1 MYYRFFRLIYLSC
14 FLVFLPLL
22 AKAELSTREVWDN
35 LKKLLETGGYQV
47 IGQEVS
53 VGSDLSIKNVQI
65 FFEVDNQTNIIFDI
79 KSMNLSRNSDGF
91 IYVSL
96 PEEIYVQYLNEDEFG
111 YETEANILVRAR
123 ELEFKVSG
131 TLSEVLYELTASSAG
146 FVLVE
151 LLNNGVPA
159 SDFSAQMEFVLTD
172 INSKITSTGGSTIEV
187 KSLLSASGASIKGG
201 VSLLSIP
208 LEVNFQYVMDQF
220 KSSSV
225 SSEPKVSLDEDL
237 EQALAKGFSATSNF
251 NFDTSEMSLNATTPG
266 GPLSI
271 LFATGP
277 SSLTTTIS
285 QSGFSVQSDNEKSLF
300 NLSLPSNGS
309 DFELDFQE
317 FSTSLNIPLLAK
329 SGEQDFGMSLKLS
342 GLNFSDAVWDLF
354 DAGNLMPNDP
364 ASIEFSLEGSTILD
378 EGLTRE
384 AIIENQN
391 LGPLEFGKI
400 LRFKLKE
407 FLLSA
412 LGISVEANGN
422 FEFDNSDLETFQGIP
437 RPMGTASLQI
447 KGSNT
452 FIDRLEDM
460 QVFPSETIMGARMM
474 LALIMRAS
482 GDDILSSE
490 FEIDEKGKIYAN
502 GQRLR

>member
-1 MYYRFFRLIYLSC
+1 
-14 FLVFLPLL
+14 
-22 AKAELSTREVWDN
+22 
-35 LKKLLETGGYQV
+35 
-47 IGQEVS
+47 
-53 VGSDLSIKNVQI
+53 
-65 FFEVDNQTNIIFDI
+65 
-79 KSMNLSRNSDGF
+79 
-91 IYVSL
+91 
-96 PEEIYVQYLNEDEFG
+96 
-111 YETEANILVRAR
+111 
-123 ELEFKVSG
+123 
-131 TLSEVLYELTASSAG
+131 
-146 FVLVE
+146 
-151 LLNNGVPA
+151 
-159 SDFSAQMEFVLTD
+159 
-172 INSKITSTGGSTIEV
+172 
-187 KSLLSASGASIKGG
+187 
-201 VSLLSIP
+201 
-208 LEVNFQYVMDQF
+208 
-220 KSSSV
+220 
-225 SSEPKVSLDEDL
+225 
-237 EQALAKGFSATSNF
+237 
-251 NFDTSEMSLNATTPG
+251 MSLNATTPG

-342 GLNFSDAVWDLF
+342 DLNFSDAVWDLF

>member
-1 MYYRFFRLIYLSC
+1 MSC
-14 FLVFLPLL
+14 ILVFLPLL
-22 AKAELSTREVWDN
+22 AQAELSTREVWDN

-53 VGSDLSIKNVQI
+53 AGSDLSIKNVQI
-65 FFEVDNQTNIIFDI
+65 FFEVDKQTDIIFDI
-79 KSMNLSRNSDGF
+79 KSMNLTRNSDGF

-96 PEEIYVQYLNEDEFG
+96 PEEIYVQYLNKDEFG
-111 YETEANILVRAR
+111 YETEAKILVRAR
-123 ELEFKVSG
+123 ELEFKASG
-131 TLSEVLYELTASSAG
+131 ELFDVLYELTASSAG

-151 LLNNGVPA
+151 LLDNGVP
-159 SDFSAQMEFVLTD
+159 SPDFSAQIEFVLTD
-172 INSKITSTGGSTIEV
+172 VNSTITSTGGSKIEV

-201 VSLLSIP
+201 VSLLNAP
-208 LEVNFQYVMDQF
+208 VKVNFNYVMDQL

-225 SSEPKVSLDEDL
+225 SNEPKVSLDEDL
-237 EQALAKGFSATSNF
+237 ELALAKGFSATSNF
-251 NFDTSEMSLNATTPG
+251 NFDSSEMNLNATTPG

-271 LFATGP
+271 LFTTGP
-277 SSLTTTIS
+277 SSLTSAIS
-285 QSGFSVQSDNEKSLF
+285 QSGFFVQSDNEKSLF
-300 NLSLPSNGS
+300 NLSLPSIGS
-309 DFELDFQE
+309 DFELNFQE

-329 SGEQDFGMSLKLS
+329 SGEQEFGMSVKLS
-342 GLNFSDAVWDLF
+342 GLNLSDAVWDLV

-364 ASIEFSLEGSTILD
+364 ASVKFSLEGSTILD

-384 AIIENQN
+384 TIIENQN

-412 LGISVEANGN
+412 LGITVEANGN
-422 FEFDNSDLETFQGIP
+422 FEFDNADLQTFEGFP
-437 RPMGTASLQI
+437 RPTGTASLQI
-447 KGSNT
+447 QGSDT

-460 QVFPSETIMGARMM
+460 QVFPSETIMGARMI
-474 LALIMRAS
+474 LALIMRAT

>member
-1 MYYRFFRLIYLSC
+1 MSC

-47 IGQEVS
+47 TGQEVS

-159 SDFSAQMEFVLTD
+159 PDFSAQMEFVLTD
-172 INSKITSTGGSTIEV
+172 INSKIMSTGGSTIEV

-201 VSLLSIP
+201 VSLLSVP

-225 SSEPKVSLDEDL
+225 SNEPKVSLDQDL

-364 ASIEFSLEGSTILD
+364 ASIEFSLE
-378 EGLTRE
+378 
-384 AIIENQN
+384 
-391 LGPLEFGKI
+391 
-400 LRFKLKE
+400 
-407 FLLSA
+407 
-412 LGISVEANGN
+412 
-422 FEFDNSDLETFQGIP
+422 
-437 RPMGTASLQI
+437 
-447 KGSNT
+447 
-452 FIDRLEDM
+452 
-460 QVFPSETIMGARMM
+460 
-474 LALIMRAS
+474 
-482 GDDILSSE
+482 
-490 FEIDEKGKIYAN
+490 
-502 GQRLR
+502 